1 MKIGRLIFTLPSSIP
16 TPLFNLW
23 LKHKGTNPLPA
34 IPMNPQPNPASDRI
48 LAPNVYLCAYSLRDE
63 RITGENH
70 PLWHYFNVILN
81 QFTPENLTHSL
92 DFSQTENNPSRSRL
106 TNNQSAIDFT
116 LSDIEGFVQP
126 WQIHDSYALLF
137 NVGYDDEKESPPEVA
152 VNHLETFK
160 PQVPLLLPNHPNFL
174 GQTLILTAYLT
185 PELKQRYRQSL
196 EPLVTCCYQSLI
208 SPNSPPISRQGELFG
223 SPIFEYGK
231 PSQPDDSPHV
241 LIWLFRHKG
250 TDRLLQTCFSSIFDL
265 LFYRSKIIR
274 AFQDSRNTYR
284 QLSIYYHHLDPFLDK
299 LQDKLDTANP
309 DAKDDA
315 YLDDFKTQ
323 LKDLSSDSL
332 QYSRLLRKMEDFAN
346 TIEINL
352 YNYFETIEEIC
363 AKLGTDKEEL
373 SFLKHF
379 GENTAPHWRTQ
390 IKADL
395 GYFEHGTE
403 LMDQAIAS
411 IRGIVEIDQAKSDRL
426 RLEQEKQRDR
436 NLENQL
442 YVISA
447 GLAGA
452 GIAASSSGYLTAG
465 SQNGEF
471 TIQWIDFNQSI
482 HPFTLVL
489 VISLGSGLV
498 LAVLAFGLGKLIR
511 CIVNNKNR

>member
-1 MKIGRLIFTLPSSIP
+1 
-16 TPLFNLW
+16 
-23 LKHKGTNPLPA
+23 
-34 IPMNPQPNPASDRI
+34 MNPQPTPVSDRI
-48 LAPNVYLCAYSLRDE
+48 FAPNVYLCAYSLRDE
-63 RITGENH
+63 RIREENH
-70 PLWHYFNVILN
+70 PLWHYCDVILN
-81 QFTPENLTHSL
+81 QFTSEKLTSNL
-92 DFSQTENNPSRSRL
+92 DFSQTQNSPFRQLLLQNKPGIS
-106 TNNQSAIDFT
+106 FT
-116 LSDIEGFVQP
+116 LTTSPEIEGYAKP
-126 WQIHDSYALLF
+126 WQILDSYAVLL
-137 NVGYDDEKESPPEVA
+137 NVGYDDEQESPPEVA
-152 VNHLETFK
+152 VSHLETFY
-160 PQVPLLLPNHPNFL
+160 PETPLLLPNHANFL

-208 SPNSPPISRQGELFG
+208 SPDFPPISRQGELFG

-231 PSQPDDSPHV
+231 TSQPDESPHV
-241 LIWLFRHKG
+241 LIWLFREKQ
-250 TDRLLQTCFSSIFDL
+250 TDRLLQTCFYSIFDL

-284 QLSIYYHHLDPFLDK
+284 QLNTYYHELKPFLDK

-309 DAKDDA
+309 DAKDDT
-315 YLDDFKTQ
+315 YLDEFKTQ
-323 LKDLSSDSL
+323 LKDLSRDAL
-332 QYSRLLRKMEDFAN
+332 QYSRLLGTMEDFAN

-352 YNYFETIEEIC
+352 YNYLETIDEIC
-363 AKLGTDKEEL
+363 AKLGSDKEEL

-379 GENTAPHWRTQ
+379 GENTAPHFRRQ

-411 IRGIVEIDQAKSDRL
+411 IRGIVEIDQAKTDRQ

-489 VISLGSGLV
+489 LISLGSGLV
-498 LAVLAFGLGKLIR
+498 LAVLAVGLGKLIR
-511 CIVNNKNR
+511 CIVKNKNR